1 MGLEGAAGERLHP
14 EGASGPVL
22 ITALAMR
29 KAEECL
35 EGPAGRQPSSARDGL
50 LVGASDT
57 LTGALREERVSARGS
72 AGGDKLGEAG

>member
-1 MGLEGAAGERLHP
+1 
-14 EGASGPVL
+14 
-22 ITALAMR
+22 MR

-57 LTGALREERVSARGS
+57 LTGALKGEWVSARGS
-72 AGGDKLGEAG
+72 AGGDELGEAR